1 MCETI
6 VDALNDIGEGT
17 GDLVE
22 LVVNAF
28 NPLLWLAELYQGIFN
43 ILAG

>member
-6 VDALNDIGEGT
+6 VDALNDIGESM
-17 GDLVE
+17 GDFLE
-22 LVVNAF
+22 HIVNTC
-28 NPLLWLAELYQGIFN
+28 NPLLWLAEFFQEAFD